1 MAAKAALIAATAKA
15 SAARQRGETIDEA
28 CASLLGDPGSVP
40 VAKVGTAVEYDSVS
54 HGRWI
59 PAKLVAFHAAS
70 GLYDL
75 DCKTQVM
82 PEKIRLPQ
90 ASPTTS
96 QLVEDA
102 FEQGGQK
109 GSSMPPLVEDD
120 LDISFRAQPEHGDGV
135 AAGHRPTL
143 LGADLQGPDH
153 DLDATCAPSRASLS
167 STSSSSD
174 SSASGSS
181 TPAQR

>member
-28 CASLLGDPGSVP
+28 CASLLGAPGSVP

-102 FEQGGQK
+102 CEQGGQK

-120 LDISFRAQPEHGDGV
+120 LDVPFRAQPEHGDGV